1 MCSSYQ
7 VDIRVQLP
15 VPALGN
21 HESVVGARRG
31 GAVVAG
37 DGRVEGDGEVG
48 GRAGGVG
55 RAAEAALPAEAV
67 PERCHVQYTGLHM
80 TEITMSQSSNA
91 LIKVSLPRSLVS
103 KEERKTHLVNFV

>member
-7 VDIRVQLP
+7 VDIRVELP

-55 RAAEAALPAEAV
+55 RAAETALPAEAV
-67 PERCHVQYTGLHM
+67 PERCRLQYTGVQM
-80 TEITMSQSSNA
+80 TLILISQSSNTINGLVIVA
-91 LIKVSLPRSLVS
+91 L
-103 KEERKTHLVNFV
+103 